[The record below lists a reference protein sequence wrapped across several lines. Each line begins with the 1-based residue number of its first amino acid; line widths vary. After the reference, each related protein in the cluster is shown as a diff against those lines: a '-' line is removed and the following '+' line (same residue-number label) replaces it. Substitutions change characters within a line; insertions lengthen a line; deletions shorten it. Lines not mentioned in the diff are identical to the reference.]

1 MNKKTIGIFF
11 VIAGILAPY
20 ITRQIHYMTNGINM
34 MIVHVMVLLLVVY
47 FFALGPIGLYLFS
60 KTNFQQNLLILLAVW
75 LCELCA
81 WQWYIQTRLHLEG
94 ERLQQAVFEQ
104 TGAIQGYTNSM
115 NQMDAEIAGLSTR
128 INELKQTAMTN
139 EMAALE
145 QKREITRL
153 HSSSEMMSN
162 EIVQYKDLVDKLES
176 KLKEA
181 SEGILKQNDAIKRL
195 ASERDAAI
203 QKYND
208 SIKERNVLAGKYNT
222 LVDRFNKLQ
231 APGAPEGA
239 KP

>member
-1 MNKKTIGIFF
+1 MK
-11 VIAGILAPY
+11 
-20 ITRQIHYMTNGINM
+20 
-34 MIVHVMVLLLVVY
+34 
-47 FFALGPIGLYLFS
+47 
-60 KTNFQQNLLILLAVW
+60 NFLQNLLIVLALG
-75 LCELCA
+75 LCGLCA

-94 ERLQQAVFEQ
+94 EKLQQTVFNQ
-104 TGAIQGYTNSM
+104 TTAIQGYTNSIK
-115 NQMDAEIAGLSTR
+115 NMDAEIAGLSTR

-139 EMAALE
+139 EMTALE

-153 HSSSEMMSN
+153 HSSNEMMSN
-162 EIVQYKDLVDKLES
+162 EIVQYKDVVDKLEA

-181 SEGILKQNDAIKRL
+181 SEGILKQNDAIKQL
-195 ASERDAAI
+195 AAERDAAI

-208 SIKERNVLAGKYNT
+208 SIKERNALAEKYNT